1 MIKVYLKQA
10 WILLK
15 QNKLFSSL
23 YIAGTGLAIAMT
35 VIMAVVYYVK
45 IAPVYPETNRMKTLY
60 LTTAR
65 FEKNVAGN
73 KNVVQWAV
81 SYKAL
86 QDWFYSLKNVLYVSA
101 QLQCDMRK
109 NRYHS
114 PMIMWGLS
122 SRCKID

>member
-10 WILLK
+10 WMLLK

-109 NRYHS
+109 NSYS
-114 PMIMWGLS
+114 PMIIVGTF
-122 SRCKID
+122 K